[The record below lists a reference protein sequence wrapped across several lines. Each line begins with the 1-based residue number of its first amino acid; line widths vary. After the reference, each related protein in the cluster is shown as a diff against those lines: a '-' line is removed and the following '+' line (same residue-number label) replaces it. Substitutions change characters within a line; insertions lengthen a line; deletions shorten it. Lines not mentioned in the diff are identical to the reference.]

1 MAAKRDFYD
10 VLGVAKN
17 ASAAELKRAY
27 RQLALKYHPD
37 KNKASDAEA
46 KFKEV
51 NEAYEILS
59 DSEKKAAY
67 DQFGHAAFSAGGGA
81 GPFGQTRRSGPFTYT
96 YTTSRPGFGSS
107 ARGGPASGWDF
118 SDPFEIFEQFFG
130 GASPFRRG
138 PRLPRYGMTIEFM
151 EAIKGTEKKII
162 HQGKERVVKIP
173 PGADDGTQIR
183 FNDFYVTIEVKPHE
197 LFKREGVDI
206 FIDQPITYSLAVLGG
221 KIEVP
226 TISNPVKLKIRPGT
240 QSGTLIRLR
249 GHGAP
254 RLRSAFKG
262 DQYIRLLIKVPEKL
276 SRDQKELFKRLEK
289 AGL

>member
-17 ASAAELKRAY
+17 ASAAELKQAY

-37 KNKASDAEA
+37 KNNSPDAEA

-59 DSEKKAAY
+59 DLEKKAAY
-67 DQFGHAAFSAGGGA
+67 DQFGHAAFGAGSGGA

-96 YTTSRPGFGSS
+96 YTTSRPGAASGFGS
-107 ARGGPASGWDF
+107 DF

-138 PRLPRYGMTIEFM
+138 SRLPRYGMTIEFM

-162 HQGKERVVKIP
+162 HQGKERVVRIP

-183 FNDFYVTIEVKPHE
+183 FNDFYVTLEVRPHE
-197 LFKREGVDI
+197 LFKREGADI
-206 FIDQPITYSLAVLGG
+206 FIDQPIAYSLAVLGG

-276 SRDQKELFKRLEK
+276 SRDQKELFKHLEK
-289 AGL
+289 TGL